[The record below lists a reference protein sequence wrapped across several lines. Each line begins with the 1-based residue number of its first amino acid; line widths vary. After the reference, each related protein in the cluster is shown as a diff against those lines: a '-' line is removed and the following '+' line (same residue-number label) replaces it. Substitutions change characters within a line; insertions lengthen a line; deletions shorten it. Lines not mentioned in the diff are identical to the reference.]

1 MDNPGG
7 ILWLSHVGTCC
18 EAAECGS
25 CTAELPLTNVTG
37 ADPLPLLV
45 VWVAL
50 ILHLIAGLM
59 LVLYHWPTHPKPSH
73 RCDTKK
79 CCSYR
84 SLSLNSSPS
93 SLYLHLP
100 PPSPKPSF
108 LLISENTRNK
118 QASMISAKL
127 LSFQEAL

>member
-1 MDNPGG
+1 MDNLGG
-7 ILWLSHVGTCC
+7 ILWLSHIGTCC
-18 EAAECGS
+18 EAECGS

-37 ADPLPLLV
+37 ADPIPLLV

-50 ILHLIAGLM
+50 ILHSIPGLK
-59 LVLYHWPTHPKPSH
+59 LVFYHCPTHPKLSH
-73 RCDTKK
+73 RRDTKK

-100 PPSPKPSF
+100 PPSPKCSF

-118 QASMISAKL
+118 RASMISAKL